1 MSSKKAIETNQGL
14 DDNSLREMCANMSK
28 DLEKRFPNYGAN
40 EKAYAYTHMLHPDQ
54 KDTILYQ
61 LSIFNTT
68 LLKMVEEEENTLIEF
83 GLDVAM
89 HVQSDSEDEEQA
101 MLA

>member
-14 DDNSLREMCANMSK
+14 DDNSLREMCAKMSK
-28 DLEKRFPNYGAN
+28 ELDKRFLNYGAN

-54 KDTILYQ
+54 KGTILYQ
-61 LSIFNTT
+61 LSIFNIS
-68 LLKMVEEEENTLIEF
+68 LQKMVEEEENTPIEF

-89 HVQSDSEDEEQA
+89 QIQSDSEDEEQA